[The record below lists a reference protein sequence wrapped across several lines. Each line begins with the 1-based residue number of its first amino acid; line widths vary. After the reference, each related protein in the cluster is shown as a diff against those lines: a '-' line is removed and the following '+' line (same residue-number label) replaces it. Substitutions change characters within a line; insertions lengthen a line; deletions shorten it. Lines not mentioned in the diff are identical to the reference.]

1 MAEKSQKCML
11 NDGSGRKK
19 KKDIIIERLSK
30 MLLILKVRNAGLDKN
45 LRIHQSMI
53 IIIV

>member
-19 KKDIIIERLSK
+19 KNDIIERLSET
-30 MLLILKVRNAGLDKN
+30 LLILKVRNAGLDKN